1 MTIDTID
8 FYAIM
13 DMINLIQLSEY
24 PDDEEWFFEVQTVEQ
39 LIELLEDL
47 AED

>member
-1 MTIDTID
+1 MID
-8 FYAIM
+8 FYAII
-13 DMINLIQLSEY
+13 DMINAIQKAEY
-24 PDDEEWFFEVQTVEQ
+24 PDDEEWFFDVQTVEQ

>member
-1 MTIDTID
+1 MID
-8 FYAIM
+8 FYAII
-13 DMINLIQLSEY
+13 DMINAIQKAEY
-24 PDDEEWFFEVQTVEQ
+24 SDDEEWFFDVQTVEQ